1 MVLCYTIFFFF
12 FFTENMTFLKQ
23 LGMNIKT
30 STKFTHVLTRYKAIN
45 LFTTC
50 SQLYRTSPLKFVFP
64 YHHLHKK
71 YCFQSFKGD
80 ESDSDGEDIEYRR
93 DIKNIILP
101 NNDDMLTTEIS
112 ECKSLQEIFELL
124 KYKNN
129 QLNWKNISMAIAM
142 IREHQITYY
151 RICLLEKNLNC
162 SNLPAENSFKNVL
175 INADFLNLLNL
186 LEKHYE
192 CMDIQC
198 LSYSLLC
205 LHKIGVDVNCIIYQK
220 LLQRL
225 SKILTTAPVED
236 IESCVLSRFTISVA
250 SQRDLSSLFILK
262 DILPVI
268 LKRISQYHLIFI
280 FI

>member
-1 MVLCYTIFFFF
+1 MLCNFYSFFC
-12 FFTENMTFLKQ
+12 FTENMTFLKQ

-30 STKFTHVLTRYKAIN
+30 STKFIHVLTRNKAIH
-45 LFTTC
+45 LYTTC
-50 SQLYRTSPLKFVFP
+50 SQLYKTSPLEFVFP
-64 YHHLHKK
+64 YQHLHKK

-124 KYKNN
+124 KCKNN

-142 IREHQITYY
+142 IRELQITYY
-151 RICLLEKNLNC
+151 RVCLLEKNLNC

-175 INADFLNLLNL
+175 TNTDFLNLLNL
-186 LEKHYE
+186 LEIHYE

-205 LHKIGVDVNCIIYQK
+205 LHKIGVDVNCIVYQK
-220 LLQRL
+220 LIQKL
-225 SKILTTAPVED
+225 SKILITSPAED
-236 IESCVLSRFTISVA
+236 IESCILSRFTVSIA
-250 SQRDLSSLFILK
+250 SQRDLSSLYILK
-262 DILPVI
+262 EILPVI
-268 LKRISQYHLIFI
+268 LKRISQYY
-280 FI
+280 